1 MLKYILIII
10 NKGDSVVKD
19 TKIVIKLTKND
30 YNKLMRDAS
39 LHNESLSAYTK
50 NIILKYLNEGSD
62 NHE

>member
-1 MLKYILIII
+1 M
-10 NKGDSVVKD
+10 KD